1 MKINHR
7 FLTAIGVF
15 LFLPLI
21 PVVAQ
26 KTGEA
31 TFKESCSSCHTI
43 GRGKLVGP
51 DLANVEKRRPLD
63 WILKF
68 VKSSQTVVHSG
79 DKYADSLFKAFNQM
93 IMPDHPTFTDDQI
106 KGILAYISAQ
116 GSAPATITTGAI
128 ALKGN
133 SNRGRDLF
141 DGKLRFT
148 NRGAACNSC
157 HNVDMKGFISG
168 GALGKDLTHVITRL
182 SAPGVAGIVSGL
194 PFPQMKATY
203 GTRLVTDQEIA
214 DITAF
219 LTAADKPV
227 PPKTFTSNV
236 GNYLLVWGAAGFV
249 ILLILFSLFWM
260 KRKNRTVNLRIYN
273 RQIKSA

>member
-1 MKINHR
+1 MKIVLR
-7 FLTAIGVF
+7 FVTAIAVF
-15 LFLPLI
+15 VFLPLI
-21 PVVAQ
+21 PVLAQ
-26 KTGEA
+26 KTGEQI
-31 TFKESCSSCHTI
+31 FKETCTACHTI
-43 GRGKLVGP
+43 GKGKLVGP
-51 DLANVEKRRPLD
+51 DLANVQNRHSEE
-63 WILKF
+63 WIRNF
-68 VKSSQTVVHSG
+68 VKSSQTVIKSG
-79 DKYADSLFKAFNQM
+79 DRYADSLFKAFNQM
-93 IMPDHPTFTDDQI
+93 PMPDHPNLTDDEI
-106 KGILAYISAQ
+106 KGLIAYISAQ
-116 GSAPATITTGAI
+116 GSAPATATASTI

-141 DGKLRFT
+141 DGKVRFT

-194 PFPQMKATY
+194 PFPQMKSTY
-203 GTRLVTDQEIA
+203 GTRPVTDQEIA

-219 LTAADKPV
+219 LTTADKPV

-236 GNYLLVWGAAGFV
+236 GSYLLVWGAAGFV

>member
-1 MKINHR
+1 MKIDHR
-7 FLTAIGVF
+7 FFTAIAVF
-15 LFLPLI
+15 FFLPLM
-21 PVVAQ
+21 PVLAQ

-51 DLANVEKRRPLD
+51 DLANVEQRRPVD

-68 VKSSQTVVHSG
+68 VKSSQTVIHSG

-93 IMPDHPTFTDDQI
+93 PMPDHPTFTDDQI
-106 KGILAYISAQ
+106 KGILAYITEQS
-116 GSAPATITTGAI
+116 SAPSTAPSGAV

-133 SNRGRDLF
+133 SNKGRDLF
-141 DGKLRFT
+141 DGKVRFT

-168 GALGKDLTHVITRL
+168 GALGKDLTHAITRL
-182 SAPGVAGIVSGL
+182 SAPGVAGIISGL
-194 PFPQMKATY
+194 PFPQMKETY
-203 GTRLVTDQEIA
+203 GARPVTDQEIA

-219 LTAADKPV
+219 LTAADKTTAAA
-227 PPKTFTSNV
+227 KSTSNV
-236 GNYLLVWGAAGFV
+236 GNYLLTGGVAGI
-249 ILLILFSLFWM
+249 ILLLVLFTLFWIN
-260 KRKNRTVNLRIYN
+260 RKNKTVNLAIYK